1 MAEEEE
7 KKVEEEQ
14 PAESKKEEE
23 PNKPEAKP
31 EADKKDAKPPVPPSE
46 APTVEDIEDVLKE
59 VLAEGTVEKETETP
73 EAEAPTSVQV
83 EKEII
88 PPKPDIPLP
97 EEKPG
102 KEEEIV
108 IKPEEKQ
115 EGGEKQK
122 ETPVDE
128 PTGEIKE
135 EPKVMDEPKAPKEK
149 KVEEA
154 VAAREPEKTEDQ
166 EIKAEVPKPKEEP
179 EPPMEK
185 EVQAEKTIEPEAPK
199 EKEVKDEK
207 TVEPEAPQ
215 EKTVEPK
222 VEKKAKEEKP
232 KRAGKAEKK
241 GSPEKSAE
249 PEKPAPR
256 KAKKPPAE
264 DPSMIIS
271 PLLFGKFDLRDVE
284 VADPGLRKYI
294 NLAPVGIPHTGAR
307 HANRWLGKTKINI
320 VERLINNL
328 MRTEH
333 STGKKSFSYR
343 AVDNAFNIIAKR
355 TKKNPIQVLVDALQ
369 NASPKEEIT
378 RLRFGGISVPK
389 AVDTSSS
396 RRLDIALRNICKGAQ
411 SSSHRNRKR
420 MEMCLAEEII
430 LASKGD
436 MNSFAISK
444 KEETERIAA
453 SAR

>member
-1 MAEEEE
+1 LAEEEE
-7 KKVEEEQ
+7 KKVDEEQPADSGKKEEPKKLEEEPEEEKEEEQ
-14 PAESKKEEE
+14 PPA
-23 PNKPEAKP
+23 
-31 EADKKDAKPPVPPSE
+31 PPSE

-59 VLAEGTVEKETETP
+59 VLKEETVEKEVETL
-73 EAEAPTSVQV
+73 EAEAPPALEV
-83 EKEII
+83 EKEIVS
-88 PPKPDIPLP
+88 PKPDLSLP
-97 EEKPG
+97 EDKPDE
-102 KEEEIV
+102 KEEIAA
-108 IKPEEKQ
+108 KSEEKMKGE
-115 EGGEKQK
+115 EGSI
-122 ETPVDE
+122 ETPV
-128 PTGEIKE
+128 E
-135 EPKVMDEPKAPKEK
+135 EPKVMDEPKVPQEE

-154 VAAREPEKTEDQ
+154 PAAEEPIKTEVQ
-166 EIKAEVPKPKEEP
+166 EPKAEVPKQVEEPKPKEEP
-179 EPPMEK
+179 EPL
-185 EVQAEKTIEPEAPK
+185 K
-199 EKEVKDEK
+199 EKEVKKKK
-207 TVEPEAPQ
+207 TEEPEAPLEKK
-215 EKTVEPK
+215 EKTK
-222 VEKKAKEEKP
+222 VEKKAKPPKEKKAKGEKP

-241 GSPEKSAE
+241 ETPEKQAE
-249 PEKPAPR
+249 PEKSTPR
-256 KAKKPPAE
+256 KAKKPPVE
-264 DPSMIIS
+264 SPSMIIS

-284 VADPGLRKYI
+284 VTDPGLRKYI
-294 NLAPVGIPHTGAR
+294 NLSPVGIPHTGAR

-343 AVDNAFNIIAKR
+343 AVNNAFDIILKR
-355 TKKNPIQVLVDALQ
+355 TKQNPIQVLVDALQ

-411 SSSHRNRKR
+411 SSSHRNKKR

-444 KEETERIAA
+444 KEETERIAH